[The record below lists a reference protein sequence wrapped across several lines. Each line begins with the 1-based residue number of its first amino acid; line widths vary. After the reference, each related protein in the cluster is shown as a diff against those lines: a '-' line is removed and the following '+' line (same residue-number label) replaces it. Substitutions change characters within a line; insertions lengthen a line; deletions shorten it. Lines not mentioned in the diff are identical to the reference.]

1 MKKNTAS
8 NIFQIRDGNF
18 SALPEHPMRQGFY
31 GETLEAALQRLLVE
45 HPEVMPGDQLVSD
58 GEEAPRFLL
67 LKREAAV
74 GFWSLDHL
82 FVDQFGVLTLVECKL
97 IENNESRREVVGQ
110 IIEYAANARSV
121 WAEGQLRKLANGQWS
136 RGVNGVDALLESELD
151 VEDVE
156 EFWQKVD
163 GNLEAGRIRL
173 IIAGDHI
180 NSNVK
185 RMIEY
190 LNGEMRNTEVYGLE
204 ISCYGPD
211 SRNVVMMTRVVG
223 RVQAVADKR
232 AAQQSK
238 PTRTWDINELQ
249 EYFSSLD
256 NSDRAAVAIS
266 LLNWSCSASRYSAA
280 KTVTPTFKLL
290 SLEGKKRFGVYNGG
304 DVWVLMYDLN
314 DGQRQSLHSDLMELG
329 LTQKPMDGKNMIA
342 LEKLNQSNVGELVAY
357 LNEH

>member
-1 MKKNTAS
+1 MKANIES

-31 GETLEAALQRLLVE
+31 GENLEAALQRLLVE

-74 GFWSLDHL
+74 GSWSLDHL
-82 FVDQFGVLTLVECKL
+82 FVDQFGVPTLVECKL

-121 WAEGQLRKLANGQWS
+121 WADGQLRKLANGQWS
-136 RGVNGVDALLESELD
+136 SGANEIDALLESELG

-232 AAQQSK
+232 AAKQGK
-238 PTRTWDINELQ
+238 PTQKWDVKELQ
-249 EYFSSLD
+249 NYFSNLE
-256 NSDRAAVAIS
+256 NRDRAAVAIS
-266 LLNWSCSASRYSAA
+266 LLDWSCKASRYSAA
-280 KTVTPTFKLL
+280 KTVHPTFKLL
-290 SLEGKKRFGVYNGG
+290 SRDGINRLGVYGEG
-304 DVWVLMYDLN
+304 DVWVLTNDLN
-314 DGQRQSLHSDLMELG
+314 DEQRQSLHSDLMELG
-329 LTQKPMDGKNMIA
+329 LTQKLLDGKSTIS
-342 LEKLNQSNVGELVAY
+342 LEKLSQSNVHKLTEY
-357 LNEH
+357 LSEH